1 MFDLIQFYMV
11 TSYILQ
17 FLILVTINNIN
28 PEIINMVYQENQLN
42 ATFFETFYL
51 WVFSDSFDFSIVLC
65 SLLIGVG
72 YDAYVVIGTA
82 PKKIT
87 TKDESLM
94 ECPFDIDLP
103 DNESDDDPYYDGD
116 EKLMQLEHTNNLNK
130 VDDFE
135 VVGAK

>member
-1 MFDLIQFYMV
+1 M
-11 TSYILQ
+11 
-17 FLILVTINNIN
+17 
-28 PEIINMVYQENQLN
+28 
-42 ATFFETFYL
+42 
-51 WVFSDSFDFSIVLC
+51 LC

-82 PKKIT
+82 PKRIT

-103 DNESDDDPYYDGD
+103 DNESDDDPYEDED
-116 EKLMQLEHTNNLNK
+116 EKLMKVETKNSLKK

-135 VVGAK
+135 VKQTAEPKSQFDAK